1 MKEAT
6 TSIFDIAQN
15 KKKSV
20 VAALPLL
27 ANRSPTITAAASSSL
42 VVVNLEGYYG
52 LTNFLCEKMLP
63 GMCLFLLMFFFSYL
77 PCILSSKNCMIYNKL
92 KIFRKNSIQFHSK
105 FKSSQL

>member
-27 ANRSPTITAAASSSL
+27 ANRSQTVTAASSSSP
-42 VVVNLEGYYG
+42 VVVNLEGY
-52 LTNFLCEKMLP
+52 
-63 GMCLFLLMFFFSYL
+63 
-77 PCILSSKNCMIYNKL
+77 
-92 KIFRKNSIQFHSK
+92 
-105 FKSSQL
+105 